1 MDTLYQILALIGA
14 ALIVWVTYRAIKGRP
29 EMFSRTNLSKSFFS
43 LGVLAIVLVMFVA
56 LLVLMVRQG

>member
-1 MDTLYQILALIGA
+1 MDTLYQVLALIGA

-29 EMFSRTNLSKSFFS
+29 ERFSRANLNKSFFS
-43 LGVLAIVLVMFVA
+43 LGVLAIVLIMFVA